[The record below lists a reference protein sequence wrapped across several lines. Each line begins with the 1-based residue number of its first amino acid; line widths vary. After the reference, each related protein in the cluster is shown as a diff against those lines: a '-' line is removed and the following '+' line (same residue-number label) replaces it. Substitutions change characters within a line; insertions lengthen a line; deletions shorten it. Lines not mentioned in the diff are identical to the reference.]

1 MCIKC
6 RTVLKFSDSFA
17 RFLDQEDT
25 QESMNIKHQIF
36 EMTHQAETIMLHED
50 DHCIQLCREPLGII
64 LDAFQKELPE
74 NRNQYTEVL

>member
-1 MCIKC
+1 MCMKC

-50 DHCIQLCREPLGII
+50 DCCIQVCREPLGII
-64 LDAFQKELPE
+64 LNAFEKELPE
-74 NRNQYTEVL
+74 NRTKNTEVV